1 MKNSNTLN
9 TRLLPLSILIS
20 SLVSGGAMAV
30 PTQSVSTGD
39 FERVAPVGSFMV
51 TSESEQTGATEQKA
65 GTDATEQE
73 SGNATAVTP
82 PTTTPSEQEI
92 TEPEQPGLLEKIT
105 KLLGLGE
112 ITEDQAKALTEN
124 VKANVKAKAEKVDA
138 QAAAKLAL
146 ESAQAEAQKAAE
158 DALYL
163 KTENVSYQAFAQ
175 TEEKIKKE
183 AAEAKTKQDEAK
195 NKAIVAVE
203 VSGQPLD
210 PKDSDVAA
218 KVIKAVA
225 TTTQAQKEKAVEL
238 DEKTT
243 KAAEA
248 LEAKDANT
256 KALKEIEGRL
266 TPVTEALT
274 KATDTDKVSLDEK
287 LTQAQEA
294 KTDKD
299 SKTNANGGYKELF
312 AANEKTKKNLAITEE
327 TANNDSDERDKL
339 NKAKE
344 NLALYNEAAQ
354 AELNTIAKAEEA
366 VKAID
371 AKIRELTKNQGLIKK
386 EQSTEEAK
394 TGDLDTALG
403 NADRAKDAAQD
414 AFNEAMEAAKL
425 AETAAKAI
433 EAAKITDK
441 AVEAATAAHQEAADK
456 AKQTQAAFEEAEKV
470 KTAADKVVEAKN
482 GLLTTAKDEL
492 EQLIADQN
500 SVQPTPDLPAIDV
513 TIEPTKT
520 QDVIEGTSAIATQV
534 AGGTQNVAK
543 GGKAIDSV
551 ITKDGIVNLAAGANA
566 KGTEVTKGT
575 LNNNGGVDTDTV
587 VGAEGKLVL
596 TGSETAIA
604 TSTGAKVAA
613 GGVVTA
619 GSHSVIEKMIS
630 SGDVAASG
638 NAIVRDTTIND
649 GKLSLAGT
657 ATANNTTFNGG
668 IFSVEGDTAATKTT
682 MTGGKF
688 AVTGNAK
695 IDDTVTG
702 NDGALFTE
710 TTLNDGQFSLNNGAI
725 AKNTE
730 VNGGQ
735 FNVNE
740 GATAE
745 GVTVKGGE
753 FNLRARAQAMKL
765 TIEHGE
771 AQIAGTLTD
780 VTLRGGNT
788 TLANTADVAGTIHS
802 ISGSALKVY
811 QGAHTAQ
818 ADLNLAGRVVLFAD
832 DVTPAA
838 ALPSRAVRA
847 ADNRLSA
854 PFTFRRVNMSGGTL
868 DLRKVKNTQLVMDS
882 LAGNG
887 TFELGSML
895 QQDASAPV
903 NVTGNADGDF
913 TLQIDG
919 SGIDPTN
926 LNVVSTGGGDARFTL
941 TDGPIGLG
949 NRVYNLV
956 KDASGK
962 ITLVANESTVTPGTA
977 SILAVA
983 NTTPVIFNA
992 ELSSVQQRLDKQSTE
1007 ANESGMWGTYLHNN
1021 FAVKGR
1027 AANFD
1032 QTLNG
1037 MTLGGDKATALADG
1051 ILSVGGFAS
1060 ASTSSIKTDYQ
1071 SKGNVDSHSFGAYT
1085 QYLANNGDYVNGV
1098 VKANKFNQAIHVT
1111 SADNSASGNTNFSG
1125 MGVAVK
1131 AGKHINHNH
1140 LYVSPYVA
1148 MSAFSS
1154 GKSAVK
1160 LSNGMA
1166 AQSSSTRSMI
1176 GTLGVNAGYRF
1187 VLKNGVEMKPYV
1199 SASVDHEFAANNKF
1213 RVNQEMFDNNL
1224 NGTRVNTGAGLNV
1237 NITPNLS
1244 VGSEVKLSSGKNIK
1258 TPVTVNLNVG
1268 YRF

>member
-1 MKNSNTLN
+1 MKSRSNLN

-20 SLVSGGAMAV
+20 SLIPGAVLAAPSV
-30 PTQSVSTGD
+30 AIPPPVQNLINQVQSYANAHVISPEQAETLIKRLTVTP
-39 FERVAPVGSFMV
+39 EKLKEEEARV
-51 TSESEQTGATEQKA
+51 K
-65 GTDATEQE
+65 QE
-73 SGNATAVTP
+73 LTAV
-82 PTTTPSEQEI
+82 
-92 TEPEQPGLLEKIT
+92 
-105 KLLGLGE
+105 
-112 ITEDQAKALTEN
+112 
-124 VKANVKAKAEKVDA
+124 
-138 QAAAKLAL
+138 
-146 ESAQAEAQKAAE
+146 
-158 DALYL
+158 
-163 KTENVSYQAFAQ
+163 
-175 TEEKIKKE
+175 
-183 AAEAKTKQDEAK
+183 
-195 NKAIVAVE
+195 
-203 VSGQPLD
+203 
-210 PKDSDVAA
+210 
-218 KVIKAVA
+218 
-225 TTTQAQKEKAVEL
+225 
-238 DEKTT
+238 
-243 KAAEA
+243 
-248 LEAKDANT
+248 
-256 KALKEIEGRL
+256 
-266 TPVTEALT
+266 
-274 KATDTDKVSLDEK
+274 
-287 LTQAQEA
+287 
-294 KTDKD
+294 
-299 SKTNANGGYKELF
+299 
-312 AANEKTKKNLAITEE
+312 EKTKKEAKTEAITTSIEKDQFNKALSNKQKAKLAAEATLADANNKQNEAIKAVNKNWSVLDENISKKLAAMVNGESKTQAILAEKIKLTE
-327 TANNDSDERDKL
+327 TADINQQEQVIKAQQLDADIQQIKSALADAESNGTTGTLVLRQKL
-339 NKAKE
+339 
-344 NLALYNEAAQ
+344 AQ
-354 AELNTIAKAEEA
+354 AEEKLEIAKNNPKSKLFDAKAAHDRTSKNLEGPEGLAKRAAIQNKKVYEQELKVLQDPIDAAEEQLNTAQENTFALMDKQSALAGQKINSIALTNSLQEVFKQAKNAQLQAEQA
-366 VKAID
+366 A
-371 AKIRELTKNQGLIKK
+371 Q
-386 EQSTEEAK
+386 Q
-394 TGDLDTALG
+394 
-403 NADRAKDAAQD
+403 AKDATTAQQ
-414 AFNEAMEAAKL
+414 AMAEAAAAEKLLQEVEQKL
-425 AETAAKAI
+425 AVIAAIAQEAEVKFTAAQLAKTDAELQLANKI
-433 EAAKITDK
+433 EQLTNISQNLAALNDALNNLDPKVNSQQTL
-441 AVEAATAAHQEAADK
+441 
-456 AKQTQAAFEEAEKV
+456 AKGEV
-470 KTAADKVVEAKN
+470 
-482 GLLTTAKDEL
+482 
-492 EQLIADQN
+492 QLIADGEL
-500 SVQPTPDLPAIDV
+500 VMA
-513 TIEPTKT
+513 TK
-520 QDVIEGTSAIATQV
+520 V
-534 AGGTQNVAK
+534 AGGEQNVTT
-543 GGKAIDSV
+543 GGVVLASV
-551 ITKDGIVNLAAGANA
+551 VTEDGVVNLSDNA
-566 KGTEVTKGT
+566 LAHDTQLINGT
-575 LNNNGGVDTDTV
+575 LNNTRAHDVNTQ
-587 VGAEGKLVL
+587 VGAQGKLL
-596 TGSETAIA
+596 INGTQEAAA
-604 TSTGAKVAA
+604 TSEGATVAV
-613 GGVVTA
+613 GGSVTA
-619 GSHSVIEKMIS
+619 GTNALVTKMVS
-630 SGDVAASG
+630 
-638 NAIVRDTTIND
+638 
-649 GKLSLAGT
+649 AG
-657 ATANNTTFNGG
+657 
-668 IFSVEGDTAATKTT
+668 
-682 MTGGKF
+682 
-688 AVTGNAK
+688 
-695 IDDTVTG
+695 TVTG
-702 NDGALFTE
+702 NDGALFTETTLNDGQFSLNNGAIAQNTKVNGGQFNVNEGATAKDTEVSAGAVTGNDSALFTE

-788 TLANTADVAGTIHS
+788 TLASTADVAGTIHS

-832 DVTPAA
+832 DVAPMA

-854 PFTFRRVNMSGGTL
+854 PFTFKRINMSGGTL
-868 DLRKVKNTQLVMDS
+868 DLRNVKNPQLRMDS

-887 TFELGSML
+887 TFKLGSML

-913 TLQIDG
+913 ILQIDG

-962 ITLVANESTVTPGTA
+962 VTLVANESTVTPGTA

-1007 ANESGMWGTYLHNN
+1007 ANKSGIWGTYLHNN

-1037 MTLGGDKATALADG
+1037 ITLGGDKATALADG
-1051 ILSVGGFAS
+1051 VLSVGGFAS

-1071 SKGNVDSHSFGAYT
+1071 SKGNVDSHSFGAYA
-1085 QYLANNGDYVNGV
+1085 QYLANNGYYVNGV
-1098 VKANKFNQAIHVT
+1098 VKANKFNQDIHVT

-1213 RVNQEMFDNNL
+1213 KVNQEMFDNNL

>member
-1 MKNSNTLN
+1 MKSRSNLN

-20 SLVSGGAMAV
+20 SLIPGAVLAAPSV
-30 PTQSVSTGD
+30 AIPPPVQDLINQVQSYANAHVIS
-39 FERVAPVGSFMV
+39 P
-51 TSESEQTGATEQKA
+51 EQAETLIKRLT
-65 GTDATEQE
+65 
-73 SGNATAVTP
+73 VTP
-82 PTTTPSEQEI
+82 EKLKEEEARVKQELAAVEKKQKEANTEIITTSI
-92 TEPEQPGLLEKIT
+92 EK
-105 KLLGLGE
+105 
-112 ITEDQAKALTEN
+112 DQFNKALNNTQ
-124 VKANVKAKAEKVDA
+124 K
-138 QAAAKLAL
+138 AKLAAETVFINANSKQNEAIKAVNKNWSL
-146 ESAQAEAQKAAE
+146 ADENISKKLSVIVNGESKTQAILAEKIKLTETADINQQEQVIKAQQLDADIQQIKSALADAESNGTTGTLVLRQKLAQAEEKLEIAKNDPKSKLFDAKAAHNRTSKNLE
-158 DALYL
+158 GPEGLAKRAAIQNKKVYEQELKVFQDPIDAAEEQLNTAQENTFAL
-163 KTENVSYQAFAQ
+163 MDKQSALAGQKISSTALTNSLQEVFKQAKNAQLQAEQAVKTAKDATLAQQAMAEAAAAEKSLQEVEQKLAVIAVIAQ
-175 TEEKIKKE
+175 E
-183 AAEAKTKQDEAK
+183 AEAKLTAAQRAK
-195 NKAIVAVE
+195 ADAELQLADKMEQLANINLDLTALNN
-203 VSGQPLD
+203 LD
-210 PKDSDVAA
+210 PKVISQQTLAKGEAQPVADGELA
-218 KVIKAVA
+218 MA
-225 TTTQAQKEKAVEL
+225 TK
-238 DEKTT
+238 
-243 KAAEA
+243 
-248 LEAKDANT
+248 
-256 KALKEIEGRL
+256 
-266 TPVTEALT
+266 
-274 KATDTDKVSLDEK
+274 
-287 LTQAQEA
+287 
-294 KTDKD
+294 
-299 SKTNANGGYKELF
+299 
-312 AANEKTKKNLAITEE
+312 
-327 TANNDSDERDKL
+327 
-339 NKAKE
+339 
-344 NLALYNEAAQ
+344 
-354 AELNTIAKAEEA
+354 
-366 VKAID
+366 
-371 AKIRELTKNQGLIKK
+371 
-386 EQSTEEAK
+386 
-394 TGDLDTALG
+394 
-403 NADRAKDAAQD
+403 
-414 AFNEAMEAAKL
+414 
-425 AETAAKAI
+425 
-433 EAAKITDK
+433 
-441 AVEAATAAHQEAADK
+441 
-456 AKQTQAAFEEAEKV
+456 
-470 KTAADKVVEAKN
+470 
-482 GLLTTAKDEL
+482 
-492 EQLIADQN
+492 
-500 SVQPTPDLPAIDV
+500 
-513 TIEPTKT
+513 
-520 QDVIEGTSAIATQV
+520 V
-534 AGGTQNVAK
+534 AGGEQNITT
-543 GGKAIDSV
+543 GGVVLASV
-551 ITKDGIVNLAAGANA
+551 VTEDGVVNLSDSALAHDSELIN
-566 KGTEVTKGT
+566 GT
-575 LNNNGGVDTDTV
+575 LNNTRAHDVNTQ
-587 VGAEGKLVL
+587 VGAQGKLL
-596 TGSETAIA
+596 INGTQEAAA
-604 TSTGAKVAA
+604 TSEGATVAA
-613 GGVVTA
+613 GGSVTA
-619 GSHSVIEKMIS
+619 GTNTLVTKMVS
-630 SGDVAASG
+630 
-638 NAIVRDTTIND
+638 
-649 GKLSLAGT
+649 AG
-657 ATANNTTFNGG
+657 A
-668 IFSVEGDTAATKTT
+668 
-682 MTGGKF
+682 
-688 AVTGNAK
+688 
-695 IDDTVTG
+695 VTG

-725 AKNTE
+725 AKNTK

-788 TLANTADVAGTIHS
+788 TLASTADVAGTIHS

-811 QGAHTAQ
+811 QSAHTAQ

-832 DVTPAA
+832 DVAPMA

-868 DLRKVKNTQLVMDS
+868 DLRNVKNAQLVMDS

-887 TFELGSML
+887 TFKLGSML

-913 TLQIDG
+913 ILQIDG

-1007 ANESGMWGTYLHNN
+1007 ANESGIWGTYLHNN

-1037 MTLGGDKATALADG
+1037 ITLGGDKATALADG
-1051 ILSVGGFAS
+1051 VLSVGGFAS

-1071 SKGNVDSHSFGAYT
+1071 SKGNVDSHSFGAYA
-1085 QYLANNGDYVNGV
+1085 QYLANNGGYVNGV
-1098 VKANKFNQAIHVT
+1098 VKANKFNQDIHVT

-1160 LSNGMA
+1160 LSNGMV

>member
-1 MKNSNTLN
+1 MKSRSNLN

-20 SLVSGGAMAV
+20 SLIPGAVLAAPSV
-30 PTQSVSTGD
+30 AIPPPVQDLINQVQSYANAHVIS
-39 FERVAPVGSFMV
+39 P
-51 TSESEQTGATEQKA
+51 EQAETLIKRLT
-65 GTDATEQE
+65 
-73 SGNATAVTP
+73 VTP
-82 PTTTPSEQEI
+82 EKLKEEEARVKQELAAVEKKQKEANTEIITTSI
-92 TEPEQPGLLEKIT
+92 EK
-105 KLLGLGE
+105 
-112 ITEDQAKALTEN
+112 DQFNKALNNTQ
-124 VKANVKAKAEKVDA
+124 K
-138 QAAAKLAL
+138 AKLAAETVFINANSKQNEAIKAVNKNWSL
-146 ESAQAEAQKAAE
+146 ADENISKKLSVIVNGESKTQAILAEKIKLTETADINQQEQVIKAQQLDADIQQIKSALADAESNGTTGTLVLRQKLAQAEEKLEIAKNDPKSKLFDAKAAHNRTSKNLE
-158 DALYL
+158 GPEGLAKRAAIQNKKVYEQELKVFQDPIDAAEEQLNTAQENTFAL
-163 KTENVSYQAFAQ
+163 MDKQSALAGQKISSTALTNSLQEVFKQAKNAQLQAEQAVKTAKDATLAQQAMAEAAAAEKSLQEVEQKLAVIAVIAQ
-175 TEEKIKKE
+175 E
-183 AAEAKTKQDEAK
+183 AEAKLTAAQRAK
-195 NKAIVAVE
+195 ADAELQLADKMEQLANINLDLTALNN
-203 VSGQPLD
+203 LD
-210 PKDSDVAA
+210 PKVISQQTLAKGEAQPVADGELA
-218 KVIKAVA
+218 MA
-225 TTTQAQKEKAVEL
+225 TK
-238 DEKTT
+238 
-243 KAAEA
+243 
-248 LEAKDANT
+248 
-256 KALKEIEGRL
+256 
-266 TPVTEALT
+266 
-274 KATDTDKVSLDEK
+274 
-287 LTQAQEA
+287 
-294 KTDKD
+294 
-299 SKTNANGGYKELF
+299 
-312 AANEKTKKNLAITEE
+312 
-327 TANNDSDERDKL
+327 
-339 NKAKE
+339 
-344 NLALYNEAAQ
+344 
-354 AELNTIAKAEEA
+354 
-366 VKAID
+366 
-371 AKIRELTKNQGLIKK
+371 
-386 EQSTEEAK
+386 
-394 TGDLDTALG
+394 
-403 NADRAKDAAQD
+403 
-414 AFNEAMEAAKL
+414 
-425 AETAAKAI
+425 
-433 EAAKITDK
+433 
-441 AVEAATAAHQEAADK
+441 
-456 AKQTQAAFEEAEKV
+456 
-470 KTAADKVVEAKN
+470 
-482 GLLTTAKDEL
+482 
-492 EQLIADQN
+492 
-500 SVQPTPDLPAIDV
+500 
-513 TIEPTKT
+513 
-520 QDVIEGTSAIATQV
+520 V
-534 AGGTQNVAK
+534 AGGEQNITT
-543 GGKAIDSV
+543 GGVVLASV
-551 ITKDGIVNLAAGANA
+551 VTEDGVVNLSDSALAHDSELIN
-566 KGTEVTKGT
+566 GT
-575 LNNNGGVDTDTV
+575 LNNTRAHDVNTQ
-587 VGAEGKLVL
+587 VGAQGKLL
-596 TGSETAIA
+596 INGTQEAAA
-604 TSTGAKVAA
+604 TSEGATVAA
-613 GGVVTA
+613 GGSVTA
-619 GSHSVIEKMIS
+619 GTNTLVTKMVS
-630 SGDVAASG
+630 
-638 NAIVRDTTIND
+638 
-649 GKLSLAGT
+649 AG
-657 ATANNTTFNGG
+657 A
-668 IFSVEGDTAATKTT
+668 
-682 MTGGKF
+682 
-688 AVTGNAK
+688 
-695 IDDTVTG
+695 VTG

-788 TLANTADVAGTIHS
+788 TLASTADVAGTIHS

-811 QGAHTAQ
+811 QSAHTAQ

-832 DVTPAA
+832 DVAPMA

-868 DLRKVKNTQLVMDS
+868 DLRNVKNAQLVMDS

-887 TFELGSML
+887 TFKLGSML

-913 TLQIDG
+913 ILQIDG

-1007 ANESGMWGTYLHNN
+1007 ANESGIWGTYLHNN

-1037 MTLGGDKATALADG
+1037 ITLGGDKATALADG
-1051 ILSVGGFAS
+1051 VLSVGGFAS

-1071 SKGNVDSHSFGAYT
+1071 SKGNVDSHSFGAYA
-1085 QYLANNGDYVNGV
+1085 QYLANNGGYVNGV
-1098 VKANKFNQAIHVT
+1098 VKANKFNQDIHVT

-1160 LSNGMA
+1160 LSNGMV

>member
-1 MKNSNTLN
+1 MKSRHHLN

-20 SLVSGGAMAV
+20 ALIPAAV
-30 PTQSVSTGD
+30 LAAPSVAIPPPVQDLINQVQSYANAHVISPEQAETLIKRLTVTP
-39 FERVAPVGSFMV
+39 EKLKEEEARVKQELAAVEKKQKEANTEIIT
-51 TSESEQTGATEQKA
+51 TSIEKDQFNKALNNKQKA
-65 GTDATEQE
+65 
-73 SGNATAVTP
+73 
-82 PTTTPSEQEI
+82 
-92 TEPEQPGLLEKIT
+92 
-105 KLLGLGE
+105 KL
-112 ITEDQAKALTEN
+112 
-124 VKANVKAKAEKVDA
+124 V
-138 QAAAKLAL
+138 
-146 ESAQAEAQKAAE
+146 AEAVLINTNNRQ
-158 DALYL
+158 
-163 KTENVSYQAFAQ
+163 N
-175 TEEKIKKE
+175 E
-183 AAEAKTKQDEAK
+183 A
-195 NKAIVAVE
+195 
-203 VSGQPLD
+203 
-210 PKDSDVAA
+210 
-218 KVIKAVA
+218 IKAVNENWSLSTDNLSSKLITMVNRESEIQTALDERTKRLETANAQQQEQEKKLQQLGDDIQEKQSKIADA
-225 TTTQAQKEKAVEL
+225 TTNKTSGTIALQNKLSQAQK
-238 DEKTT
+238 
-243 KAAEA
+243 
-248 LEAKDANT
+248 
-256 KALKEIEGRL
+256 
-266 TPVTEALT
+266 
-274 KATDTDKVSLDEK
+274 K
-287 LTQAQEA
+287 LT
-294 KTDKD
+294 TDQ
-299 SKTNANGGYKELF
+299 
-312 AANEKTKKNLAITEE
+312 KNPK
-327 TANNDSDERDKL
+327 S
-339 NKAKE
+339 
-344 NLALYNEAAQ
+344 AL
-354 AELNTIAKAEEA
+354 
-366 VKAID
+366 
-371 AKIRELTKNQGLIKK
+371 
-386 EQSTEEAK
+386 
-394 TGDLDTALG
+394 
-403 NADRAKDAAQD
+403 
-414 AFNEAMEAAKL
+414 KL
-425 AETAAKAI
+425 AETEHNKTQKDLNSPIKKTQSQAIQNENTYKAALKALQDPI
-433 EAAKITDK
+433 DEAEKQL
-441 AVEAATAAHQEAADK
+441 TAAHKRIDTLGNEQADLYEQQSASYALIDNLKNEVKQAKKAQQQAEKAVKIIQNAKLAQQAMAETTAAEKLLQEVEQKITTIAVIAQEAEAKLTAAQRAKADAELQLADK
-456 AKQTQAAFEEAEKV
+456 M
-470 KTAADKVVEAKN
+470 
-482 GLLTTAKDEL
+482 
-492 EQLIADQN
+492 EQLANINLDLTALNNLDPKVISQQTLAKGEAQPVADGE
-500 SVQPTPDLPAIDV
+500 LAMAI
-513 TIEPTKT
+513 K
-520 QDVIEGTSAIATQV
+520 V
-534 AGGTQNVAK
+534 AGGEQNVTT
-543 GGKAIDSV
+543 GGVVLASV
-551 ITKDGIVNLAAGANA
+551 VTEDGVVNLSDNA
-566 KGTEVTKGT
+566 LAHDSQLINGT
-575 LNNNGGVDTDTV
+575 LNNTRAHDVNTQ
-587 VGAEGKLVL
+587 VGAQGKLL
-596 TGSETAIA
+596 INGTQEAAA
-604 TSTGAKVAA
+604 TSEGATVAA
-613 GGVVTA
+613 GGSVTA
-619 GSHSVIEKMIS
+619 GTNALVTKMVS
-630 SGDVAASG
+630 
-638 NAIVRDTTIND
+638 
-649 GKLSLAGT
+649 AG
-657 ATANNTTFNGG
+657 
-668 IFSVEGDTAATKTT
+668 
-682 MTGGKF
+682 
-688 AVTGNAK
+688 
-695 IDDTVTG
+695 TVTG
-702 NDGALFTE
+702 NDGALFTETTLNDGQFSLNNGAIAKNTKVNGGQFNVNEGATAKDTEVSAGAVTGNDSALFTE

-788 TLANTADVAGTIHS
+788 TLASTADVAGTIHS

-832 DVTPAA
+832 DVAPMA

-854 PFTFRRVNMSGGTL
+854 PFTFKRINMSGGTL
-868 DLRKVKNTQLVMDS
+868 DLRNVKNPQLRMDS

-887 TFELGSML
+887 TFKLGSML

-913 TLQIDG
+913 ILQIDG

-962 ITLVANESTVTPGTA
+962 VTLVANESTVTPGTA

-1007 ANESGMWGTYLHNN
+1007 ANKSGIWGTYLHNN

-1037 MTLGGDKATALADG
+1037 ITLGGDKATALADG
-1051 ILSVGGFAS
+1051 VLSVGGFAS

-1071 SKGNVDSHSFGAYT
+1071 SKGNVDSHSFGAYA
-1085 QYLANNGDYVNGV
+1085 QYLANNGGYVNGV
-1098 VKANKFNQAIHVT
+1098 VKANKFNQDIHVT

-1160 LSNGMA
+1160 LSNGMV

>member
-1 MKNSNTLN
+1 MKSRSNLN

-20 SLVSGGAMAV
+20 ALIPAAV
-30 PTQSVSTGD
+30 LAAPSVAIPPPVQDLINQVQSYANAHVIS
-39 FERVAPVGSFMV
+39 P
-51 TSESEQTGATEQKA
+51 EQAETLIKRLT
-65 GTDATEQE
+65 
-73 SGNATAVTP
+73 VTP
-82 PTTTPSEQEI
+82 EKLKEEEARVKQELAAVEKKQKEANTEIITTSI
-92 TEPEQPGLLEKIT
+92 EK
-105 KLLGLGE
+105 
-112 ITEDQAKALTEN
+112 DQFNKALN
-124 VKANVKAKAEKVDA
+124 NKQK
-138 QAAAKLAL
+138 AKLAAETVL
-146 ESAQAEAQKAAE
+146 INANSKQNEAIKAVNKNWSLADENISTKLSVIVNGESKTQAILA
-158 DALYL
+158 
-163 KTENVSYQAFAQ
+163 
-175 TEEKIKKE
+175 EKIKLTE
-183 AAEAKTKQDEAK
+183 TANINQQEQ
-195 NKAIVAVE
+195 
-203 VSGQPLD
+203 
-210 PKDSDVAA
+210 
-218 KVIKAVA
+218 VIKAQQLD
-225 TTTQAQKEKAVEL
+225 TEIQKNQSEL
-238 DEKTT
+238 DDAINNKTT
-243 KAAEA
+243 GTIV
-248 LEAKDANT
+248 LQ
-256 KALKEIEGRL
+256 
-266 TPVTEALT
+266 
-274 KATDTDKVSLDEK
+274 EK
-287 LTQAQEA
+287 LTQAETKLETA
-294 KTDKD
+294 KNNPK
-299 SKTNANGGYKELF
+299 SKLF
-312 AANEKTKKNLAITEE
+312 DAKAAHDRTSKNLEGPEGLAKRAAIQ
-327 TANNDSDERDKL
+327 
-339 NKAKE
+339 NKKVYEQELKVLQDPIDVAQKQFT
-344 NLALYNEAAQ
+344 AAQ
-354 AELNTIAKAEEA
+354 DNTFALMDEQIALAKQ
-366 VKAID
+366 KID
-371 AKIRELTKNQGLIKK
+371 
-386 EQSTEEAK
+386 S
-394 TGDLDTALG
+394 TALTNSLQEVFKQAK
-403 NADRAKDAAQD
+403 NAQLQAEQAAQQAKDATTAQQ
-414 AFNEAMEAAKL
+414 AMAEAAAAEKSLQEVEQKL
-425 AETAAKAI
+425 AVIAAIAQEAEVKFTAAQLAKADA
-433 EAAKITDK
+433 EL
-441 AVEAATAAHQEAADK
+441 QLADK
-456 AKQTQAAFEEAEKV
+456 M
-470 KTAADKVVEAKN
+470 
-482 GLLTTAKDEL
+482 
-492 EQLIADQN
+492 EQLTNISQNLAALNDALNDLDPKVNSQQTLAKGEAQPVADGE
-500 SVQPTPDLPAIDV
+500 LAMA
-513 TIEPTKT
+513 TK
-520 QDVIEGTSAIATQV
+520 V
-534 AGGTQNVAK
+534 AGGEQNVTT
-543 GGKAIDSV
+543 GGAVLASV
-551 ITKDGIVNLAAGANA
+551 VTEDGVVNLSDNA
-566 KGTEVTKGT
+566 FAHDTQLINGT
-575 LNNNGGVDTDTV
+575 LNNTRAHDVNTQ
-587 VGAEGKLVL
+587 VGAQGKLL
-596 TGSETAIA
+596 INGTQEAAA
-604 TSTGAKVAA
+604 TSEGATVAA
-613 GGVVTA
+613 GGSVTA
-619 GSHSVIEKMIS
+619 GT
-630 SGDVAASG
+630 
-638 NAIVRDTTIND
+638 NALVT
-649 GKLSLAGT
+649 KVSAG
-657 ATANNTTFNGG
+657 
-668 IFSVEGDTAATKTT
+668 
-682 MTGGKF
+682 
-688 AVTGNAK
+688 
-695 IDDTVTG
+695 TVTG

-725 AKNTE
+725 AKNTK

-788 TLANTADVAGTIHS
+788 TLASSADVAGTIHS

-832 DVTPAA
+832 DVAPMA

-868 DLRKVKNTQLVMDS
+868 DLRNVKDAQLVMDS

-887 TFELGSML
+887 TFKLGSML
-895 QQDASAPV
+895 QQDASALV

-962 ITLVANESTVTPGTA
+962 VTLVANESTVTPGTA

-1007 ANESGMWGTYLHNN
+1007 ANESGIWGTYLHNN

-1037 MTLGGDKATALADG
+1037 ITLGGDKATALADG
-1051 ILSVGGFAS
+1051 VLSVGGFAS

-1071 SKGNVDSHSFGAYT
+1071 SKGNVDSHSFGAYA
-1085 QYLANNGDYVNGV
+1085 QYLANNGYYVNGV
-1098 VKANKFNQAIHVT
+1098 VKANKFNQDIHVT

>member
-1 MKNSNTLN
+1 MKSRHHLN

-20 SLVSGGAMAV
+20 ALIPAAV
-30 PTQSVSTGD
+30 LAAPSVAIPPPVQDLINQVQSYANAHVISPEQAETLIKRLTVTP
-39 FERVAPVGSFMV
+39 EKLKEEEARVKQELAAVEKKQKEANTEIIT
-51 TSESEQTGATEQKA
+51 TSIEKDQFNKALNNKQKA
-65 GTDATEQE
+65 
-73 SGNATAVTP
+73 
-82 PTTTPSEQEI
+82 
-92 TEPEQPGLLEKIT
+92 
-105 KLLGLGE
+105 KL
-112 ITEDQAKALTEN
+112 
-124 VKANVKAKAEKVDA
+124 V
-138 QAAAKLAL
+138 
-146 ESAQAEAQKAAE
+146 AEAVLINTNNRQ
-158 DALYL
+158 
-163 KTENVSYQAFAQ
+163 N
-175 TEEKIKKE
+175 E
-183 AAEAKTKQDEAK
+183 A
-195 NKAIVAVE
+195 
-203 VSGQPLD
+203 
-210 PKDSDVAA
+210 
-218 KVIKAVA
+218 IKAVNENWSLSTDNLSTKLITMVNRESEIQTALDERTKRLETANAQQQEQEKKLQQLGDDIQEKQSKIADA
-225 TTTQAQKEKAVEL
+225 TTNKTSGTIALQNKLSQAQK
-238 DEKTT
+238 
-243 KAAEA
+243 
-248 LEAKDANT
+248 
-256 KALKEIEGRL
+256 
-266 TPVTEALT
+266 
-274 KATDTDKVSLDEK
+274 K
-287 LTQAQEA
+287 LT
-294 KTDKD
+294 TDQ
-299 SKTNANGGYKELF
+299 
-312 AANEKTKKNLAITEE
+312 KNPK
-327 TANNDSDERDKL
+327 S
-339 NKAKE
+339 
-344 NLALYNEAAQ
+344 AL
-354 AELNTIAKAEEA
+354 
-366 VKAID
+366 
-371 AKIRELTKNQGLIKK
+371 
-386 EQSTEEAK
+386 
-394 TGDLDTALG
+394 
-403 NADRAKDAAQD
+403 
-414 AFNEAMEAAKL
+414 KL
-425 AETAAKAI
+425 AETEHNKTQKDLNSPIKKTQSQAIQNENTYKAALKALQDPI
-433 EAAKITDK
+433 DEAEKQL
-441 AVEAATAAHQEAADK
+441 TAAHKRIDTLGNEQADLYEQQSASYALIDNLKNEVKQAKKAQQQAEKAVKIIQNAKLAQQAMAETTAAEKLLQEVEQKITTIAVIAQEAEAKLTAAQRAKADAELQLADK
-456 AKQTQAAFEEAEKV
+456 M
-470 KTAADKVVEAKN
+470 
-482 GLLTTAKDEL
+482 
-492 EQLIADQN
+492 EQLANINLDLTALNNLDPKVISQQTLAKGEAQPVADGE
-500 SVQPTPDLPAIDV
+500 LAMAI
-513 TIEPTKT
+513 K
-520 QDVIEGTSAIATQV
+520 V
-534 AGGTQNVAK
+534 AGGEQNVTT
-543 GGKAIDSV
+543 GGVVLASV
-551 ITKDGIVNLAAGANA
+551 VTEDGVVNLSDNA
-566 KGTEVTKGT
+566 LAHDSQLINGT
-575 LNNNGGVDTDTV
+575 LNNTRAHDVNTQ
-587 VGAEGKLVL
+587 VGAQGKLL
-596 TGSETAIA
+596 INGTQEAAA
-604 TSTGAKVAA
+604 TSEGATVAA
-613 GGVVTA
+613 GGSVTA
-619 GSHSVIEKMIS
+619 GTNALVTKMVS
-630 SGDVAASG
+630 
-638 NAIVRDTTIND
+638 
-649 GKLSLAGT
+649 AG
-657 ATANNTTFNGG
+657 
-668 IFSVEGDTAATKTT
+668 
-682 MTGGKF
+682 
-688 AVTGNAK
+688 
-695 IDDTVTG
+695 TVTG
-702 NDGALFTE
+702 NDGALFTETTLNDGQFSLNNGAIAKNTKVNGGQFNVNEGATAKDTEVSAGAVTGNDSALFTE

-788 TLANTADVAGTIHS
+788 TLASTADVAGTIHS

-832 DVTPAA
+832 DVAPMA

-854 PFTFRRVNMSGGTL
+854 PFTFKRINMSGGTL
-868 DLRKVKNTQLVMDS
+868 DLRNVKNPQLRMDS

-887 TFELGSML
+887 TFKLGSML

-913 TLQIDG
+913 ILQIDG

-962 ITLVANESTVTPGTA
+962 VTLVANESTVTPGTA

-1007 ANESGMWGTYLHNN
+1007 ANKSGIWGTYLHNN

-1037 MTLGGDKATALADG
+1037 ITLGGDKATALADG
-1051 ILSVGGFAS
+1051 VLSVGGFAS

-1071 SKGNVDSHSFGAYT
+1071 SKGNVDSHSFGAYA
-1085 QYLANNGDYVNGV
+1085 QYLANNGGYVNGV
-1098 VKANKFNQAIHVT
+1098 VKANKFNQDIHVT

-1160 LSNGMA
+1160 LSNGMV

>member
-1 MKNSNTLN
+1 MKSRHHLN

-20 SLVSGGAMAV
+20 ALIPAAV
-30 PTQSVSTGD
+30 LAAPSVAIPPPVQDLINQVQSYANAHVISPEQAETLIKRLTVTP
-39 FERVAPVGSFMV
+39 EKLKEEEARVKQELAAVEKKQKEANTEIIT
-51 TSESEQTGATEQKA
+51 TSIEKDQFNKALNNKQKA
-65 GTDATEQE
+65 
-73 SGNATAVTP
+73 
-82 PTTTPSEQEI
+82 
-92 TEPEQPGLLEKIT
+92 
-105 KLLGLGE
+105 KL
-112 ITEDQAKALTEN
+112 
-124 VKANVKAKAEKVDA
+124 V
-138 QAAAKLAL
+138 
-146 ESAQAEAQKAAE
+146 AEAVLINTNNRQ
-158 DALYL
+158 
-163 KTENVSYQAFAQ
+163 N
-175 TEEKIKKE
+175 E
-183 AAEAKTKQDEAK
+183 A
-195 NKAIVAVE
+195 
-203 VSGQPLD
+203 
-210 PKDSDVAA
+210 
-218 KVIKAVA
+218 IKAVNENWSLSTDNLSTKLITMVNRESEIQTALDERTKRLETANAQQQEQEKKLQQLGDDIQEKQSKIADA
-225 TTTQAQKEKAVEL
+225 TTNKTSGTIALQNKLSQAQK
-238 DEKTT
+238 
-243 KAAEA
+243 
-248 LEAKDANT
+248 
-256 KALKEIEGRL
+256 
-266 TPVTEALT
+266 
-274 KATDTDKVSLDEK
+274 K
-287 LTQAQEA
+287 LT
-294 KTDKD
+294 TDQ
-299 SKTNANGGYKELF
+299 
-312 AANEKTKKNLAITEE
+312 KNPK
-327 TANNDSDERDKL
+327 S
-339 NKAKE
+339 
-344 NLALYNEAAQ
+344 AL
-354 AELNTIAKAEEA
+354 
-366 VKAID
+366 
-371 AKIRELTKNQGLIKK
+371 
-386 EQSTEEAK
+386 
-394 TGDLDTALG
+394 
-403 NADRAKDAAQD
+403 
-414 AFNEAMEAAKL
+414 KL
-425 AETAAKAI
+425 AETEHNKTQKDLNSPIKKTQSQAIQNENTYKAALKALQDPI
-433 EAAKITDK
+433 DEAEKQL
-441 AVEAATAAHQEAADK
+441 TAAHKRIDTLGNEQADLYEQQSASYALIDNLKNEVKQAKKAQQQAEKAVKIIQNAKLAQQAMAETTAAEKLLQEVEQKITTIAVIAQEAEAKLTAAQRAKADAELQLADK
-456 AKQTQAAFEEAEKV
+456 M
-470 KTAADKVVEAKN
+470 
-482 GLLTTAKDEL
+482 
-492 EQLIADQN
+492 EQLANINLDLTALNNLDPKVISQQTLAKGEAQPVADGE
-500 SVQPTPDLPAIDV
+500 LAMAI
-513 TIEPTKT
+513 K
-520 QDVIEGTSAIATQV
+520 V
-534 AGGTQNVAK
+534 AGGEQNVTT
-543 GGKAIDSV
+543 GGVVLASV
-551 ITKDGIVNLAAGANA
+551 VTEDGVVNLSDNA
-566 KGTEVTKGT
+566 LAHDSQLINGT
-575 LNNNGGVDTDTV
+575 LNNTRAHDVNTQ
-587 VGAEGKLVL
+587 VGAQGKLL
-596 TGSETAIA
+596 INGTQEAAA
-604 TSTGAKVAA
+604 TSEGATVAA
-613 GGVVTA
+613 GGSVTA
-619 GSHSVIEKMIS
+619 GTNALVTKMVS
-630 SGDVAASG
+630 
-638 NAIVRDTTIND
+638 
-649 GKLSLAGT
+649 AG
-657 ATANNTTFNGG
+657 A
-668 IFSVEGDTAATKTT
+668 
-682 MTGGKF
+682 
-688 AVTGNAK
+688 
-695 IDDTVTG
+695 VTG

-725 AKNTE
+725 AKNTK

-740 GATAE
+740 GAIAE

-788 TLANTADVAGTIHS
+788 TLASTADVAGTIHS

-832 DVTPAA
+832 DVAPMA

-868 DLRKVKNTQLVMDS
+868 DLRNVKNAQLVMDS

-887 TFELGSML
+887 TFKLGSML
-895 QQDASAPV
+895 QQDTSAPV

-926 LNVVSTGGGDARFTL
+926 LNVISTGGGDARFTL

-962 ITLVANESTVTPGTA
+962 VTLVANESTVTPGTA

-1007 ANESGMWGTYLHNN
+1007 ANESGIWGTYLHNN

-1037 MTLGGDKATALADG
+1037 ITLGGDKATALTDG
-1051 ILSVGGFAS
+1051 VLSVGGVAS

-1071 SKGNVDSHSFGAYT
+1071 SKGNVDSHSFGAYA
-1085 QYLANNGDYVNGV
+1085 QYLANNGGYVNGV
-1098 VKANKFNQAIHVT
+1098 VKANKFNQDIHVT

-1160 LSNGMA
+1160 LSNGMV

>member
-1 MKNSNTLN
+1 MKSRHHLN

-20 SLVSGGAMAV
+20 ALIPAAV
-30 PTQSVSTGD
+30 LAAPSVAIPPPVQDLINQVQSYANAHVIS
-39 FERVAPVGSFMV
+39 P
-51 TSESEQTGATEQKA
+51 EQAETLIKRLT
-65 GTDATEQE
+65 
-73 SGNATAVTP
+73 VTP
-82 PTTTPSEQEI
+82 EKLKEEEARVKQELAAVEKKQKEANTEIITTSI
-92 TEPEQPGLLEKIT
+92 EK
-105 KLLGLGE
+105 
-112 ITEDQAKALTEN
+112 DQFNKALN
-124 VKANVKAKAEKVDA
+124 NKQK
-138 QAAAKLAL
+138 AKLAAETVFINANSKQNEAIKAVNKNWSL
-146 ESAQAEAQKAAE
+146 ADENISTKLSVIVNGESKTQAILA
-158 DALYL
+158 
-163 KTENVSYQAFAQ
+163 
-175 TEEKIKKE
+175 EKIKLTE
-183 AAEAKTKQDEAK
+183 TANINQQEQ
-195 NKAIVAVE
+195 
-203 VSGQPLD
+203 
-210 PKDSDVAA
+210 
-218 KVIKAVA
+218 VIKAQQLD
-225 TTTQAQKEKAVEL
+225 TEIQKNQSEL
-238 DEKTT
+238 DDAINNKTT
-243 KAAEA
+243 GTIV
-248 LEAKDANT
+248 LQ
-256 KALKEIEGRL
+256 
-266 TPVTEALT
+266 
-274 KATDTDKVSLDEK
+274 EK
-287 LTQAQEA
+287 LTQAETKLETAKNNPKSKLSLAEA
-294 KTDKD
+294 KHNRTSKNLKNPKKQAKSEALRNQKD
-299 SKTNANGGYKELF
+299 YERELK
-312 AANEKTKKNLAITEE
+312 NLQTPITTTTEELKVSQEKVEVLTQEKALISTKKIASDAIT
-327 TANNDSDERDKL
+327 D
-339 NKAKE
+339 
-344 NLALYNEAAQ
+344 NLQGEVNRAQQAQLQ
-354 AELNTIAKAEEA
+354 AEQ
-366 VKAID
+366 D
-371 AKIRELTKNQGLIKK
+371 AQ
-386 EQSTEEAK
+386 Q
-394 TGDLDTALG
+394 
-403 NADRAKDAAQD
+403 AKDATLAQQ
-414 AFNEAMEAAKL
+414 AMAKATSAEKLLQEVEQKLAAIAVIAQEAEAKL
-425 AETAAKAI
+425 TAAQRAKADA
-433 EAAKITDK
+433 EL
-441 AVEAATAAHQEAADK
+441 QLADK
-456 AKQTQAAFEEAEKV
+456 M
-470 KTAADKVVEAKN
+470 
-482 GLLTTAKDEL
+482 
-492 EQLIADQN
+492 EQLANINLDLTALNNLDPKVISQQTLAKGEAQPVADGELA
-500 SVQPTPDLPAIDV
+500 VA
-513 TIEPTKT
+513 TK
-520 QDVIEGTSAIATQV
+520 V
-534 AGGTQNVAK
+534 AGGEQNITT
-543 GGKAIDSV
+543 GGVVLASV
-551 ITKDGIVNLAAGANA
+551 VTEDGVVNLSDSALAHDSQLIN
-566 KGTEVTKGT
+566 GT
-575 LNNNGGVDTDTV
+575 LNNTRAHDVNTQVS
-587 VGAEGKLVL
+587 AQGKLL
-596 TGSETAIA
+596 INGTQEAAA
-604 TSTGAKVAA
+604 TSEGATVAA
-613 GGVVTA
+613 GGSVTA
-619 GSHSVIEKMIS
+619 GTNALVTKMVS
-630 SGDVAASG
+630 
-638 NAIVRDTTIND
+638 
-649 GKLSLAGT
+649 AG
-657 ATANNTTFNGG
+657 
-668 IFSVEGDTAATKTT
+668 
-682 MTGGKF
+682 
-688 AVTGNAK
+688 
-695 IDDTVTG
+695 TVTG

-725 AKNTE
+725 AKNTK

-765 TIEHGE
+765 TIEFGE

-788 TLANTADVAGTIHS
+788 TLASTADVAGTIHS

-832 DVTPAA
+832 DVAPMA

-854 PFTFRRVNMSGGTL
+854 PFTFKRINMSGGTL
-868 DLRKVKNTQLVMDS
+868 DLRNVKNAQLVMDS

-887 TFELGSML
+887 TFKLGSML
-895 QQDASAPV
+895 QQDASAPL

-913 TLQIDG
+913 ILQIDG

-1007 ANESGMWGTYLHNN
+1007 ANESGIWGTYLHNN

-1037 MTLGGDKATALADG
+1037 ITLGGDKATALADG
-1051 ILSVGGFAS
+1051 VLSVGGFAS

-1071 SKGNVDSHSFGAYT
+1071 SKGNVDSHSFGAYA
-1085 QYLANNGDYVNGV
+1085 QYLANNGYYVNGV
-1098 VKANKFNQAIHVT
+1098 VKANKFNQDIHVT

-1154 GKSAVK
+1154 GKSVVK

-1244 VGSEVKLSSGKNIK
+1244 VGSEVKVSSGKNIK

>member
-1 MKNSNTLN
+1 MKSRHHLN

-20 SLVSGGAMAV
+20 ALIPAAV
-30 PTQSVSTGD
+30 LAAPSVAIPPPVQDLINQVQSYANAHVISPEQAETLIKRLTVTP
-39 FERVAPVGSFMV
+39 EKLKEEEARVKQELAAVEKKQKEANTEIIT
-51 TSESEQTGATEQKA
+51 TSIEKDQFNKALNNKQKA
-65 GTDATEQE
+65 
-73 SGNATAVTP
+73 
-82 PTTTPSEQEI
+82 
-92 TEPEQPGLLEKIT
+92 
-105 KLLGLGE
+105 KL
-112 ITEDQAKALTEN
+112 
-124 VKANVKAKAEKVDA
+124 V
-138 QAAAKLAL
+138 
-146 ESAQAEAQKAAE
+146 AEAVLINTNNRQ
-158 DALYL
+158 
-163 KTENVSYQAFAQ
+163 N
-175 TEEKIKKE
+175 E
-183 AAEAKTKQDEAK
+183 A
-195 NKAIVAVE
+195 
-203 VSGQPLD
+203 
-210 PKDSDVAA
+210 
-218 KVIKAVA
+218 IKAVNENWSLSTDNLSTKLITMVNRESEIQTALDERTKRLETANAQQQEQEKKLQQLGDDIQEKQSKIADA
-225 TTTQAQKEKAVEL
+225 TTNKTSGTIALQNKLSQAQK
-238 DEKTT
+238 
-243 KAAEA
+243 
-248 LEAKDANT
+248 
-256 KALKEIEGRL
+256 
-266 TPVTEALT
+266 
-274 KATDTDKVSLDEK
+274 K
-287 LTQAQEA
+287 LT
-294 KTDKD
+294 TDQ
-299 SKTNANGGYKELF
+299 
-312 AANEKTKKNLAITEE
+312 KNPK
-327 TANNDSDERDKL
+327 S
-339 NKAKE
+339 
-344 NLALYNEAAQ
+344 AL
-354 AELNTIAKAEEA
+354 
-366 VKAID
+366 
-371 AKIRELTKNQGLIKK
+371 
-386 EQSTEEAK
+386 
-394 TGDLDTALG
+394 
-403 NADRAKDAAQD
+403 
-414 AFNEAMEAAKL
+414 KL
-425 AETAAKAI
+425 AETEHNKTQKDLNSPIKKTQSQAIQNENTYKAALKALQDPI
-433 EAAKITDK
+433 DEAEKQL
-441 AVEAATAAHQEAADK
+441 TAAHKRIDTLGNEQADLYEQQSASYALIDNLKNEVKQAKKAQQQAEKAVKIIQNAKLAQQAMAETTAAEKLLQEVEQKITTIAVIAQEAEAKLTAAQRAKADAELQLADK
-456 AKQTQAAFEEAEKV
+456 M
-470 KTAADKVVEAKN
+470 
-482 GLLTTAKDEL
+482 
-492 EQLIADQN
+492 EQLANINLDLTALNNLDPKVISQQTLAKGEAQPVADGE
-500 SVQPTPDLPAIDV
+500 LAMAI
-513 TIEPTKT
+513 K
-520 QDVIEGTSAIATQV
+520 V
-534 AGGTQNVAK
+534 AGGEQNVTT
-543 GGKAIDSV
+543 GGVVLASV
-551 ITKDGIVNLAAGANA
+551 VTEDGVVNLSDNA
-566 KGTEVTKGT
+566 LAHDSQLINGT
-575 LNNNGGVDTDTV
+575 LNNTRAHDVNTQ
-587 VGAEGKLVL
+587 VGAQGKLL
-596 TGSETAIA
+596 INGTQEAAA
-604 TSTGAKVAA
+604 TSEGATVAA
-613 GGVVTA
+613 GGSVTA
-619 GSHSVIEKMIS
+619 GTNALVTKMVS
-630 SGDVAASG
+630 
-638 NAIVRDTTIND
+638 
-649 GKLSLAGT
+649 AG
-657 ATANNTTFNGG
+657 
-668 IFSVEGDTAATKTT
+668 
-682 MTGGKF
+682 
-688 AVTGNAK
+688 
-695 IDDTVTG
+695 TVTG

-725 AKNTE
+725 AKNTK

-740 GATAE
+740 GATAKDTEVSAGAVTGNDGALFTETTLNDGQFSLNNGAIAQNTKVNGGQFNVNEGAIAE

-788 TLANTADVAGTIHS
+788 TLASTADVAGTIHS

-832 DVTPAA
+832 DVAPMA

-868 DLRKVKNTQLVMDS
+868 DLRNVKNAQLVMDS

-887 TFELGSML
+887 TFKLGSML
-895 QQDASAPV
+895 QQDTSAPV

-926 LNVVSTGGGDARFTL
+926 LNVISTGGGDARFTL

-962 ITLVANESTVTPGTA
+962 VTLVANESTVTPGTA

-1007 ANESGMWGTYLHNN
+1007 ANESGIWGTYLHNN

-1037 MTLGGDKATALADG
+1037 ITLGGDKATALTDG
-1051 ILSVGGFAS
+1051 VLSVGGVAS

-1071 SKGNVDSHSFGAYT
+1071 SKGNVDSHSFGAYA
-1085 QYLANNGDYVNGV
+1085 QYLANNGGYVNGV
-1098 VKANKFNQAIHVT
+1098 VKANKFNQDIHVT

-1160 LSNGMA
+1160 LSNGMV

>member
-1 MKNSNTLN
+1 MKSRSNLN

-20 SLVSGGAMAV
+20 ALIPGAVLAAPSV
-30 PTQSVSTGD
+30 AIPPPVQDLINQVQSYANAHVIS
-39 FERVAPVGSFMV
+39 P
-51 TSESEQTGATEQKA
+51 EQAETLIKRLT
-65 GTDATEQE
+65 
-73 SGNATAVTP
+73 VTP
-82 PTTTPSEQEI
+82 EKLKEEEARVKQELAAVEKKQKEANTEIITTSI
-92 TEPEQPGLLEKIT
+92 EK
-105 KLLGLGE
+105 
-112 ITEDQAKALTEN
+112 DQFNKALN
-124 VKANVKAKAEKVDA
+124 NKQK
-138 QAAAKLAL
+138 AKLAAETVFINANSKQNEAIKAVNKNWSLADENISTKLSVIVNGESKTQAILAEKIKLTETADINQQEQVIKAQQLDADIQQIKSALADAESNGTTGTLVLQQKLVQAEEKLADAEKNPNSKLSDAKAAHDRTSKNL
-146 ESAQAEAQKAAE
+146 ESTNDFAKRAAIRNKKVYEQELKVLQDPIDEAQKQFTAAQDNTFALMDKQSALAGQKINSIALTNSLQEVFKQAKNAQLQAEQAVKTAKDATTAQQAMAEAAAAE
-158 DALYL
+158 KSLQEVEQKLAVIAAIAQEAEVKFTAAQLAKADAELQLADKMEQLTNISQNLAALNDAL
-163 KTENVSYQAFAQ
+163 N
-175 TEEKIKKE
+175 
-183 AAEAKTKQDEAK
+183 
-195 NKAIVAVE
+195 N
-203 VSGQPLD
+203 LD
-210 PKDSDVAA
+210 PKVISQQTLAKGEAQPVADGELA
-218 KVIKAVA
+218 MA
-225 TTTQAQKEKAVEL
+225 TK
-238 DEKTT
+238 
-243 KAAEA
+243 
-248 LEAKDANT
+248 
-256 KALKEIEGRL
+256 
-266 TPVTEALT
+266 
-274 KATDTDKVSLDEK
+274 
-287 LTQAQEA
+287 
-294 KTDKD
+294 
-299 SKTNANGGYKELF
+299 
-312 AANEKTKKNLAITEE
+312 
-327 TANNDSDERDKL
+327 
-339 NKAKE
+339 
-344 NLALYNEAAQ
+344 
-354 AELNTIAKAEEA
+354 
-366 VKAID
+366 
-371 AKIRELTKNQGLIKK
+371 
-386 EQSTEEAK
+386 
-394 TGDLDTALG
+394 
-403 NADRAKDAAQD
+403 
-414 AFNEAMEAAKL
+414 
-425 AETAAKAI
+425 
-433 EAAKITDK
+433 
-441 AVEAATAAHQEAADK
+441 
-456 AKQTQAAFEEAEKV
+456 
-470 KTAADKVVEAKN
+470 
-482 GLLTTAKDEL
+482 
-492 EQLIADQN
+492 
-500 SVQPTPDLPAIDV
+500 
-513 TIEPTKT
+513 
-520 QDVIEGTSAIATQV
+520 V
-534 AGGTQNVAK
+534 AGGEQNVTT
-543 GGKAIDSV
+543 GGVVLASV
-551 ITKDGIVNLAAGANA
+551 VTEDGVVNLSDNA
-566 KGTEVTKGT
+566 FAHGSHLINGT
-575 LNNNGGVDTDTV
+575 LNNTRAHDVNTQ
-587 VGAEGKLVL
+587 VGAQGKLL
-596 TGSETAIA
+596 INGTQEAAA
-604 TSTGAKVAA
+604 TSEGATVAA
-613 GGVVTA
+613 GGSVTA
-619 GSHSVIEKMIS
+619 GTNALVTKMVS
-630 SGDVAASG
+630 
-638 NAIVRDTTIND
+638 
-649 GKLSLAGT
+649 AG
-657 ATANNTTFNGG
+657 
-668 IFSVEGDTAATKTT
+668 
-682 MTGGKF
+682 
-688 AVTGNAK
+688 
-695 IDDTVTG
+695 TVTG
-702 NDGALFTE
+702 NDSALFTE

-725 AKNTE
+725 AQNTK

-765 TIEHGE
+765 TIEFGE

-788 TLANTADVAGTIHS
+788 TLASTADVAGTIHS

-832 DVTPAA
+832 DVAPMA

-854 PFTFRRVNMSGGTL
+854 PFTFKRINMSGGTL
-868 DLRKVKNTQLVMDS
+868 DLRNVKNAQLVMDS

-887 TFELGSML
+887 TFKLGSML
-895 QQDASAPV
+895 QQDASAPL

-913 TLQIDG
+913 ILQIDG

-1007 ANESGMWGTYLHNN
+1007 ANESGIWGTYLHNN

-1037 MTLGGDKATALADG
+1037 MTLGGDKATALTDG
-1051 ILSVGGFAS
+1051 VLSVGGFAS

-1071 SKGNVDSHSFGAYT
+1071 SKGNVDSHSFGAYA
-1085 QYLANNGDYVNGV
+1085 QYLANNGYYVNGV
-1098 VKANKFNQAIHVT
+1098 VKANKFNQDIHVT

-1154 GKSAVK
+1154 GKSVVK

-1176 GTLGVNAGYRF
+1176 GTLGVNAGYPF

-1244 VGSEVKLSSGKNIK
+1244 VGSEVKVSSGKNIK

>member
-1 MKNSNTLN
+1 MNTQ
-9 TRLLPLSILIS
+9 
-20 SLVSGGAMAV
+20 VGA
-30 PTQSVSTGD
+30 QG
-39 FERVAPVGSFMV
+39 
-51 TSESEQTGATEQKA
+51 
-65 GTDATEQE
+65 
-73 SGNATAVTP
+73 
-82 PTTTPSEQEI
+82 
-92 TEPEQPGLLEKIT
+92 
-105 KLLGLGE
+105 KLL
-112 ITEDQAKALTEN
+112 I
-124 VKANVKAKAEKVDA
+124 
-138 QAAAKLAL
+138 
-146 ESAQAEAQKAAE
+146 
-158 DALYL
+158 
-163 KTENVSYQAFAQ
+163 
-175 TEEKIKKE
+175 
-183 AAEAKTKQDEAK
+183 
-195 NKAIVAVE
+195 
-203 VSGQPLD
+203 
-210 PKDSDVAA
+210 
-218 KVIKAVA
+218 
-225 TTTQAQKEKAVEL
+225 
-238 DEKTT
+238 
-243 KAAEA
+243 
-248 LEAKDANT
+248 
-256 KALKEIEGRL
+256 
-266 TPVTEALT
+266 
-274 KATDTDKVSLDEK
+274 
-287 LTQAQEA
+287 
-294 KTDKD
+294 
-299 SKTNANGGYKELF
+299 NG
-312 AANEKTKKNLAITEE
+312 T
-327 TANNDSDERDKL
+327 
-339 NKAKE
+339 
-344 NLALYNEAAQ
+344 
-354 AELNTIAKAEEA
+354 
-366 VKAID
+366 
-371 AKIRELTKNQGLIKK
+371 
-386 EQSTEEAK
+386 
-394 TGDLDTALG
+394 
-403 NADRAKDAAQD
+403 
-414 AFNEAMEAAKL
+414 
-425 AETAAKAI
+425 
-433 EAAKITDK
+433 
-441 AVEAATAAHQEAADK
+441 QEAA
-456 AKQTQAAFEEAEKV
+456 
-470 KTAADKVVEAKN
+470 
-482 GLLTTAKDEL
+482 
-492 EQLIADQN
+492 
-500 SVQPTPDLPAIDV
+500 
-513 TIEPTKT
+513 
-520 QDVIEGTSAIATQV
+520 
-534 AGGTQNVAK
+534 
-543 GGKAIDSV
+543 
-551 ITKDGIVNLAAGANA
+551 
-566 KGTEVTKGT
+566 
-575 LNNNGGVDTDTV
+575 
-587 VGAEGKLVL
+587 
-596 TGSETAIA
+596 A
-604 TSTGAKVAA
+604 TSEGATVAA
-613 GGVVTA
+613 GGSVTA
-619 GSHSVIEKMIS
+619 GTNALVTKMVS
-630 SGDVAASG
+630 
-638 NAIVRDTTIND
+638 
-649 GKLSLAGT
+649 AG
-657 ATANNTTFNGG
+657 
-668 IFSVEGDTAATKTT
+668 
-682 MTGGKF
+682 
-688 AVTGNAK
+688 
-695 IDDTVTG
+695 TVTG

-788 TLANTADVAGTIHS
+788 TLASTADVAGTIHS

-832 DVTPAA
+832 DVAPMA

-854 PFTFRRVNMSGGTL
+854 PFTFKRINMSGGTL
-868 DLRKVKNTQLVMDS
+868 DLRNVKNPQLRMDS

-887 TFELGSML
+887 TFKLGSML

-913 TLQIDG
+913 ILQIDG

-962 ITLVANESTVTPGTA
+962 VTLVANESTVTPGTA

-1007 ANESGMWGTYLHNN
+1007 ANKSGIWGTYLHNN

-1037 MTLGGDKATALADG
+1037 ITLGGDKATALADG
-1051 ILSVGGFAS
+1051 VLSVGGFAS

-1071 SKGNVDSHSFGAYT
+1071 SKGNVDSHSFGAYA
-1085 QYLANNGDYVNGV
+1085 QYLANNGGYVNGV
-1098 VKANKFNQAIHVT
+1098 VKANKFNQDIHVT

-1160 LSNGMA
+1160 LSNGMV

>member
-1 MKNSNTLN
+1 MKSRHHLN

-20 SLVSGGAMAV
+20 ALIPAAV
-30 PTQSVSTGD
+30 LAAPSVAIPPPVQDLINQVQSYANAHVIS
-39 FERVAPVGSFMV
+39 P
-51 TSESEQTGATEQKA
+51 EQAETLIKRLT
-65 GTDATEQE
+65 
-73 SGNATAVTP
+73 VTP
-82 PTTTPSEQEI
+82 EKLKEEEARVKQELAAVEKKQKEANTEIITTSI
-92 TEPEQPGLLEKIT
+92 EK
-105 KLLGLGE
+105 
-112 ITEDQAKALTEN
+112 DQFNKALN
-124 VKANVKAKAEKVDA
+124 NKQK
-138 QAAAKLAL
+138 AKLAAETVFINANSKQNEAIKAVNKNWSL
-146 ESAQAEAQKAAE
+146 ADENISTKLSVIVNGESKTQAILA
-158 DALYL
+158 
-163 KTENVSYQAFAQ
+163 
-175 TEEKIKKE
+175 EKIKLTE
-183 AAEAKTKQDEAK
+183 TANINQQEQ
-195 NKAIVAVE
+195 
-203 VSGQPLD
+203 
-210 PKDSDVAA
+210 
-218 KVIKAVA
+218 VIKAQQLD
-225 TTTQAQKEKAVEL
+225 TEIQKNQSEL
-238 DEKTT
+238 DDAINNKTT
-243 KAAEA
+243 GTIV
-248 LEAKDANT
+248 LQ
-256 KALKEIEGRL
+256 
-266 TPVTEALT
+266 
-274 KATDTDKVSLDEK
+274 EK
-287 LTQAQEA
+287 LTQAETKLETAKNNPKSKLSLAEA
-294 KTDKD
+294 KHNRTSKNLKNPKKQAKSEALRNQKD
-299 SKTNANGGYKELF
+299 YERELK
-312 AANEKTKKNLAITEE
+312 NLQTPITTTTEELKVSQEKVEVLTQEKALISTKKIASDAIT
-327 TANNDSDERDKL
+327 D
-339 NKAKE
+339 
-344 NLALYNEAAQ
+344 NLQGEVNRAQQAQLQ
-354 AELNTIAKAEEA
+354 AEQ
-366 VKAID
+366 D
-371 AKIRELTKNQGLIKK
+371 AQ
-386 EQSTEEAK
+386 Q
-394 TGDLDTALG
+394 
-403 NADRAKDAAQD
+403 AKDATLAQQ
-414 AFNEAMEAAKL
+414 AMAKATSAEKLLQEVEQKLAAIAVIAQEAEAKL
-425 AETAAKAI
+425 TAAQRAKADA
-433 EAAKITDK
+433 EL
-441 AVEAATAAHQEAADK
+441 QLADK
-456 AKQTQAAFEEAEKV
+456 M
-470 KTAADKVVEAKN
+470 
-482 GLLTTAKDEL
+482 
-492 EQLIADQN
+492 EQLANINLDLTALNNLDPKVISQQTLAKGEAQPVADGELA
-500 SVQPTPDLPAIDV
+500 VA
-513 TIEPTKT
+513 TK
-520 QDVIEGTSAIATQV
+520 V
-534 AGGTQNVAK
+534 AGGEQNITT
-543 GGKAIDSV
+543 GGVVLASV
-551 ITKDGIVNLAAGANA
+551 VTEDGVVNLSDSALAHDSQLIN
-566 KGTEVTKGT
+566 GT
-575 LNNNGGVDTDTV
+575 LNNTRAHDVNTQVS
-587 VGAEGKLVL
+587 AQGKLL
-596 TGSETAIA
+596 INGTQEAAA
-604 TSTGAKVAA
+604 TSEGATVAA
-613 GGVVTA
+613 GGSVTA
-619 GSHSVIEKMIS
+619 GTNALVTKMVS
-630 SGDVAASG
+630 
-638 NAIVRDTTIND
+638 
-649 GKLSLAGT
+649 AG
-657 ATANNTTFNGG
+657 
-668 IFSVEGDTAATKTT
+668 
-682 MTGGKF
+682 
-688 AVTGNAK
+688 
-695 IDDTVTG
+695 TVTG
-702 NDGALFTE
+702 NDSALFTE

-725 AKNTE
+725 AKNTK

-765 TIEHGE
+765 TIEFGE

-788 TLANTADVAGTIHS
+788 TLASTADVAGTIHS

-832 DVTPAA
+832 DVAPMA

-854 PFTFRRVNMSGGTL
+854 PFTFKRINMSGGTL
-868 DLRKVKNTQLVMDS
+868 DLRNVKNAQLVMDS

-887 TFELGSML
+887 TFKLGSML
-895 QQDASAPV
+895 QQDASAPL

-913 TLQIDG
+913 ILQIDG

-1007 ANESGMWGTYLHNN
+1007 ANESGIWGTYLHNN

-1037 MTLGGDKATALADG
+1037 MTLGGDKATALTDG
-1051 ILSVGGFAS
+1051 VLSVGGFAS

-1071 SKGNVDSHSFGAYT
+1071 SKGNVDSHSFGAYA
-1085 QYLANNGDYVNGV
+1085 QYLANNGYYVNGV
-1098 VKANKFNQAIHVT
+1098 VKANKFNQDIHVT

-1154 GKSAVK
+1154 GKSVVK

-1176 GTLGVNAGYRF
+1176 GTLGVNAGYPF

-1244 VGSEVKLSSGKNIK
+1244 VGSEVKVSSGKNIK

>member
-1 MKNSNTLN
+1 MKSRHHLN

-20 SLVSGGAMAV
+20 ALIPAAV
-30 PTQSVSTGD
+30 LAAPSVAIPPPVQDLINQVQSYANAHVIS
-39 FERVAPVGSFMV
+39 P
-51 TSESEQTGATEQKA
+51 EQAETLIKRLT
-65 GTDATEQE
+65 
-73 SGNATAVTP
+73 VTP
-82 PTTTPSEQEI
+82 EKLKEEEARVKQELAAVEKKQKEANTEIITTSI
-92 TEPEQPGLLEKIT
+92 EK
-105 KLLGLGE
+105 
-112 ITEDQAKALTEN
+112 DQFNKALN
-124 VKANVKAKAEKVDA
+124 NKQK
-138 QAAAKLAL
+138 AKLAAETVFINANSKQNEAIKAVNKNWSL
-146 ESAQAEAQKAAE
+146 ADENISKKLSVIVNGESKTQAILA
-158 DALYL
+158 
-163 KTENVSYQAFAQ
+163 
-175 TEEKIKKE
+175 EKIKLTE
-183 AAEAKTKQDEAK
+183 TANINQQEQ
-195 NKAIVAVE
+195 
-203 VSGQPLD
+203 
-210 PKDSDVAA
+210 
-218 KVIKAVA
+218 VIKAQQLD
-225 TTTQAQKEKAVEL
+225 TEIQKNQSEL
-238 DEKTT
+238 DDAINNKTT
-243 KAAEA
+243 GTIV
-248 LEAKDANT
+248 LQ
-256 KALKEIEGRL
+256 
-266 TPVTEALT
+266 
-274 KATDTDKVSLDEK
+274 EK
-287 LTQAQEA
+287 LTQAETKLETAKNNPKSKLSLAEA
-294 KTDKD
+294 KHNRTSKNLKNPKKQAKSEALRNQKD
-299 SKTNANGGYKELF
+299 YERELK
-312 AANEKTKKNLAITEE
+312 NLQTPITTTTEELKVSQEKVEVLTQEKALISTKKIASDAIT
-327 TANNDSDERDKL
+327 D
-339 NKAKE
+339 
-344 NLALYNEAAQ
+344 NLQGEVNRAQQAQLQ
-354 AELNTIAKAEEA
+354 AEQ
-366 VKAID
+366 D
-371 AKIRELTKNQGLIKK
+371 AQ
-386 EQSTEEAK
+386 Q
-394 TGDLDTALG
+394 
-403 NADRAKDAAQD
+403 AKDATLAQQ
-414 AFNEAMEAAKL
+414 AMAKATSAEKLLQEVEQKLAAIAVIAQEAEAKL
-425 AETAAKAI
+425 TAAQRAKADA
-433 EAAKITDK
+433 EL
-441 AVEAATAAHQEAADK
+441 QLADK
-456 AKQTQAAFEEAEKV
+456 M
-470 KTAADKVVEAKN
+470 
-482 GLLTTAKDEL
+482 
-492 EQLIADQN
+492 EQLANINLDLTALNNLDPKVISQQTLAKGEAQPVADGELA
-500 SVQPTPDLPAIDV
+500 VA
-513 TIEPTKT
+513 TK
-520 QDVIEGTSAIATQV
+520 V
-534 AGGTQNVAK
+534 AGGEQNITT
-543 GGKAIDSV
+543 GGVVLASV
-551 ITKDGIVNLAAGANA
+551 VTEDGVVNLSDSALAHDSQLIN
-566 KGTEVTKGT
+566 GT
-575 LNNNGGVDTDTV
+575 LNNTRAHDVNTQVS
-587 VGAEGKLVL
+587 AQGKLL
-596 TGSETAIA
+596 INGTQEAAA
-604 TSTGAKVAA
+604 TSEGATVAA
-613 GGVVTA
+613 GGSVTA
-619 GSHSVIEKMIS
+619 GTNALVTKMVS
-630 SGDVAASG
+630 
-638 NAIVRDTTIND
+638 
-649 GKLSLAGT
+649 AG
-657 ATANNTTFNGG
+657 
-668 IFSVEGDTAATKTT
+668 
-682 MTGGKF
+682 
-688 AVTGNAK
+688 
-695 IDDTVTG
+695 TVTG
-702 NDGALFTE
+702 NDSALFTE

-725 AKNTE
+725 AKNTK

-765 TIEHGE
+765 TIEFGE

-788 TLANTADVAGTIHS
+788 TLASTADVAGTIHS

-832 DVTPAA
+832 DVAPMA

-854 PFTFRRVNMSGGTL
+854 PFTFKRINMSGGTL
-868 DLRKVKNTQLVMDS
+868 DLRNVKNAQLVMDS

-887 TFELGSML
+887 TFKLGSML
-895 QQDASAPV
+895 QQDASAPL

-913 TLQIDG
+913 ILQIDG

-1007 ANESGMWGTYLHNN
+1007 ANESGIWGTYLHNN

-1037 MTLGGDKATALADG
+1037 MTLGGDKATALTDG
-1051 ILSVGGFAS
+1051 VLSVGGFAS

-1071 SKGNVDSHSFGAYT
+1071 SKGNVDSHSFGAYA
-1085 QYLANNGDYVNGV
+1085 QYLANNGGYVNGV
-1098 VKANKFNQAIHVT
+1098 VKANKFNQDIHVT

-1154 GKSAVK
+1154 GKSVVK

-1244 VGSEVKLSSGKNIK
+1244 VGSEVKVSSGKNIK

>member
-1 MKNSNTLN
+1 MKSRSNLN

-20 SLVSGGAMAV
+20 SLISGAV
-30 PTQSVSTGD
+30 LAAPSVAIPPSVQDLINQVQSYANAHVIS
-39 FERVAPVGSFMV
+39 P
-51 TSESEQTGATEQKA
+51 EQAETLIKRLT
-65 GTDATEQE
+65 
-73 SGNATAVTP
+73 VTP
-82 PTTTPSEQEI
+82 EKLKEEEARVKQELAAVEKKQTEAKKEIITTSI
-92 TEPEQPGLLEKIT
+92 EK
-105 KLLGLGE
+105 
-112 ITEDQAKALTEN
+112 DQFNKALNNTQ
-124 VKANVKAKAEKVDA
+124 K
-138 QAAAKLAL
+138 AKLAAETVFINANSKQNEAIKAVNKNWSL
-146 ESAQAEAQKAAE
+146 ADENISTKLSVIVNGESKTQAILTEKIKLTEIANINQQEQIIKAQQLDADIQQIKSALADAESNGTTGTLVLRQKLAQAEEKLEIAKNNPKSKLFDAKAAHDRTSKNLE
-158 DALYL
+158 GPEGLAKRAAIQNKKVYEQELKVLQDPIDAAEEQLN
-163 KTENVSYQAFAQ
+163 TAQENTFALMDKQSALAGQKINSIALTNSLQEVFKQAKNAQ
-175 TEEKIKKE
+175 LQAEQAAQQAKDATTAQQAMAEAAAAEKLLQEVEQKITTIAVIAQE
-183 AAEAKTKQDEAK
+183 AEAKLTAAQRAK
-195 NKAIVAVE
+195 ADAELQLADKMEQLANINLDLTALNN
-203 VSGQPLD
+203 LD
-210 PKDSDVAA
+210 PKVISQQTLAKGEAQPVADGELA
-218 KVIKAVA
+218 MAIK
-225 TTTQAQKEKAVEL
+225 
-238 DEKTT
+238 
-243 KAAEA
+243 
-248 LEAKDANT
+248 
-256 KALKEIEGRL
+256 
-266 TPVTEALT
+266 
-274 KATDTDKVSLDEK
+274 
-287 LTQAQEA
+287 
-294 KTDKD
+294 
-299 SKTNANGGYKELF
+299 
-312 AANEKTKKNLAITEE
+312 
-327 TANNDSDERDKL
+327 
-339 NKAKE
+339 
-344 NLALYNEAAQ
+344 
-354 AELNTIAKAEEA
+354 
-366 VKAID
+366 
-371 AKIRELTKNQGLIKK
+371 
-386 EQSTEEAK
+386 
-394 TGDLDTALG
+394 
-403 NADRAKDAAQD
+403 
-414 AFNEAMEAAKL
+414 
-425 AETAAKAI
+425 
-433 EAAKITDK
+433 
-441 AVEAATAAHQEAADK
+441 
-456 AKQTQAAFEEAEKV
+456 
-470 KTAADKVVEAKN
+470 
-482 GLLTTAKDEL
+482 
-492 EQLIADQN
+492 
-500 SVQPTPDLPAIDV
+500 
-513 TIEPTKT
+513 
-520 QDVIEGTSAIATQV
+520 V
-534 AGGTQNVAK
+534 AGGEQNVTT
-543 GGKAIDSV
+543 GGVVLASV
-551 ITKDGIVNLAAGANA
+551 VTEDGVVNLSDNA
-566 KGTEVTKGT
+566 LAHDSQLINGT
-575 LNNNGGVDTDTV
+575 LNNTRAHDVNTQ
-587 VGAEGKLVL
+587 VGAQGKLL
-596 TGSETAIA
+596 INGTQEAAA
-604 TSTGAKVAA
+604 TSEGATVAA
-613 GGVVTA
+613 GGSVTA
-619 GSHSVIEKMIS
+619 GTNALVTKMVS
-630 SGDVAASG
+630 
-638 NAIVRDTTIND
+638 
-649 GKLSLAGT
+649 AG
-657 ATANNTTFNGG
+657 
-668 IFSVEGDTAATKTT
+668 
-682 MTGGKF
+682 
-688 AVTGNAK
+688 
-695 IDDTVTG
+695 TVTG

-725 AKNTE
+725 AQNTK

-788 TLANTADVAGTIHS
+788 TLASTADVAGTIHS

-832 DVTPAA
+832 DVAPMA
-838 ALPSRAVRA
+838 ALPSRAVRS

-868 DLRKVKNTQLVMDS
+868 DLRNVKNAQLVMDS

-887 TFELGSML
+887 TFKLGSML

-962 ITLVANESTVTPGTA
+962 VTLVANESTVTPGTA

-1007 ANESGMWGTYLHNN
+1007 ANESGIWGTYLHNN

-1037 MTLGGDKATALADG
+1037 ITLGGDKATALADG
-1051 ILSVGGFAS
+1051 VLSVGGFAS

-1071 SKGNVDSHSFGAYT
+1071 SKGNVDSHSFGAYA
-1085 QYLANNGDYVNGV
+1085 QYLANNGYYVNGV
-1098 VKANKFNQAIHVT
+1098 VKANKFNQDIHVT

-1224 NGTRVNTGAGLNV
+1224 NGTRISTGAGLNV

-1244 VGSEVKLSSGKNIK
+1244 VGSEVKLSNGKNIK
-1258 TPVTVNLNVG
+1258 TPVTFNLNVG

>member
-1 MKNSNTLN
+1 MKSRHHLN

-20 SLVSGGAMAV
+20 SLISGAV
-30 PTQSVSTGD
+30 LAAPSVAAKLSDQDLITVQSY
-39 FERVAPVGSFMV
+39 AN
-51 TSESEQTGATEQKA
+51 A
-65 GTDATEQE
+65 G
-73 SGNATAVTP
+73 V
-82 PTTTPSEQEI
+82 I
-92 TEPEQPGLLEKIT
+92 TPEQAETLIKRLTINPEK
-105 KLLGLGE
+105 LQE
-112 ITEDQAKALTEN
+112 EEAR
-124 VKANVKAKAEKVDA
+124 VKQEL
-138 QAAAKLAL
+138 AAAKK
-146 ESAQAEAQKAAE
+146 AQKKA
-158 DALYL
+158 
-163 KTENVSYQAFAQ
+163 KTEAITTSIEKDQFNKALSNKQKAKLATEATLADANNKQSEAIKAVNKNWSVLDDNISKKLAAMVNGESKTQAVLA
-175 TEEKIKKE
+175 EKIKLTETADINQQEQIIKAQQLDAEIQQTKSALADAESNGTTGTLVLQQKLVQAEEKLEIAKNNPKSKLFDAKAAHDRTSKNLEGPEGLAKRAAIQNKKVYEQELKVLQDPIDAAEEQLNTAQENTFALMDKQSALAGQKINSIALTNSLQEVFKQAKNAQLQAEQAVQQAKDATTAQQAMAE
-183 AAEAKTKQDEAK
+183 AAAAEKSLQEVEQKLAVIAAIAQEAEVKFTAAQLAK
-195 NKAIVAVE
+195 ADAELQLANKMEQLTNISQNLTALNDALNN
-203 VSGQPLD
+203 LD
-210 PKDSDVAA
+210 PKVNSQQTLA
-218 KVIKAVA
+218 KGEV
-225 TTTQAQKEKAVEL
+225 
-238 DEKTT
+238 
-243 KAAEA
+243 
-248 LEAKDANT
+248 
-256 KALKEIEGRL
+256 
-266 TPVTEALT
+266 
-274 KATDTDKVSLDEK
+274 
-287 LTQAQEA
+287 
-294 KTDKD
+294 
-299 SKTNANGGYKELF
+299 
-312 AANEKTKKNLAITEE
+312 
-327 TANNDSDERDKL
+327 
-339 NKAKE
+339 
-344 NLALYNEAAQ
+344 
-354 AELNTIAKAEEA
+354 
-366 VKAID
+366 
-371 AKIRELTKNQGLIKK
+371 
-386 EQSTEEAK
+386 
-394 TGDLDTALG
+394 
-403 NADRAKDAAQD
+403 
-414 AFNEAMEAAKL
+414 
-425 AETAAKAI
+425 
-433 EAAKITDK
+433 
-441 AVEAATAAHQEAADK
+441 
-456 AKQTQAAFEEAEKV
+456 
-470 KTAADKVVEAKN
+470 
-482 GLLTTAKDEL
+482 
-492 EQLIADQN
+492 QLIADGEL
-500 SVQPTPDLPAIDV
+500 VMA
-513 TIEPTKT
+513 TK
-520 QDVIEGTSAIATQV
+520 V
-534 AGGTQNVAK
+534 AGGEQNVTT
-543 GGKAIDSV
+543 GGVVLASV
-551 ITKDGIVNLAAGANA
+551 VTEDGVVNLSDNA
-566 KGTEVTKGT
+566 LAHDSQLINGT
-575 LNNNGGVDTDTV
+575 LNNTRAHDVNTQ
-587 VGAEGKLVL
+587 VGAQGKLL
-596 TGSETAIA
+596 INGTQEAAA
-604 TSTGAKVAA
+604 TSEGATVAA
-613 GGVVTA
+613 GGSVTA
-619 GSHSVIEKMIS
+619 GTNALVTKMVS
-630 SGDVAASG
+630 
-638 NAIVRDTTIND
+638 
-649 GKLSLAGT
+649 AG
-657 ATANNTTFNGG
+657 
-668 IFSVEGDTAATKTT
+668 
-682 MTGGKF
+682 
-688 AVTGNAK
+688 
-695 IDDTVTG
+695 TVTG

-725 AKNTE
+725 AQNTK

-788 TLANTADVAGTIHS
+788 TLASTADVAGTIHS

-854 PFTFRRVNMSGGTL
+854 PFTLRRVNMSGGTL
-868 DLRKVKNTQLVMDS
+868 DLRNVKNAQLVMDS

-887 TFELGSML
+887 TFELGSIL
-895 QQDASAPV
+895 QKDTSAPL

-913 TLQIDG
+913 ILQIDG

-926 LNVVSTGGGDARFTL
+926 LNVINTGGGDARFTL

-1007 ANESGMWGTYLHNN
+1007 ANESGIWGTYLHNN

-1037 MTLGGDKATALADG
+1037 MTLGGDKATALTDG
-1051 ILSVGGFAS
+1051 VLSVGGFAS

-1071 SKGNVDSHSFGAYT
+1071 SKGNVDSHSFGAYA
-1085 QYLANNGDYVNGV
+1085 QYLANNGYYVNGV
-1098 VKANKFNQAIHVT
+1098 VKANKFNQDIHVT

-1154 GKSAVK
+1154 GKSVVK

-1244 VGSEVKLSSGKNIK
+1244 VGSEVKLSNGKNIK
-1258 TPVTVNLNVG
+1258 TPVTFNLNVG

>member
-1 MKNSNTLN
+1 MKSRHHLN

-20 SLVSGGAMAV
+20 ALIPAAVLAAPSVAIPPPVQDLINQVQSYANAHVISPEQAETLIKRLTVTPEKLKEEEARVKQELAAVEKKQKEANTEIITTSLEKDQFNKALNNK
-30 PTQSVSTGD
+30 
-39 FERVAPVGSFMV
+39 
-51 TSESEQTGATEQKA
+51 QKA
-65 GTDATEQE
+65 
-73 SGNATAVTP
+73 
-82 PTTTPSEQEI
+82 
-92 TEPEQPGLLEKIT
+92 
-105 KLLGLGE
+105 KL
-112 ITEDQAKALTEN
+112 
-124 VKANVKAKAEKVDA
+124 V
-138 QAAAKLAL
+138 
-146 ESAQAEAQKAAE
+146 AEAVLINTNNRQ
-158 DALYL
+158 
-163 KTENVSYQAFAQ
+163 N
-175 TEEKIKKE
+175 E
-183 AAEAKTKQDEAK
+183 A
-195 NKAIVAVE
+195 
-203 VSGQPLD
+203 
-210 PKDSDVAA
+210 
-218 KVIKAVA
+218 IKAVNENWSLSTDNLSTKLITMVNRESEIQTALDERTKRLETANAQQQEQEKKLQQLGDDIQEKQSKIADA
-225 TTTQAQKEKAVEL
+225 TTNKTSGTIALQNKLSQAQK
-238 DEKTT
+238 
-243 KAAEA
+243 
-248 LEAKDANT
+248 
-256 KALKEIEGRL
+256 
-266 TPVTEALT
+266 
-274 KATDTDKVSLDEK
+274 K
-287 LTQAQEA
+287 LT
-294 KTDKD
+294 TDQ
-299 SKTNANGGYKELF
+299 
-312 AANEKTKKNLAITEE
+312 KNPK
-327 TANNDSDERDKL
+327 S
-339 NKAKE
+339 
-344 NLALYNEAAQ
+344 AL
-354 AELNTIAKAEEA
+354 
-366 VKAID
+366 
-371 AKIRELTKNQGLIKK
+371 
-386 EQSTEEAK
+386 
-394 TGDLDTALG
+394 
-403 NADRAKDAAQD
+403 
-414 AFNEAMEAAKL
+414 KL
-425 AETAAKAI
+425 AETEHNKTQKDLNSPIKKTQSQAIQNENTYKAALKALQDPI
-433 EAAKITDK
+433 DEAEKQL
-441 AVEAATAAHQEAADK
+441 TAAHKRIDTLGNEQADLYEQQSASYALIDNLKNEVKQAKKAQQQAEKAVKIIQNAKLAQQAMAETTAAEKLLQEVEQKITTIAVIAQEAEAKLTAAQRAKADAELQLADK
-456 AKQTQAAFEEAEKV
+456 M
-470 KTAADKVVEAKN
+470 
-482 GLLTTAKDEL
+482 
-492 EQLIADQN
+492 EQLANINLDLTALNNLDPKVISQQTLAKGEAQPVADGE
-500 SVQPTPDLPAIDV
+500 LAMAI
-513 TIEPTKT
+513 K
-520 QDVIEGTSAIATQV
+520 V
-534 AGGTQNVAK
+534 AGGEQNVTT
-543 GGKAIDSV
+543 GGVVLASV
-551 ITKDGIVNLAAGANA
+551 VTEDGVVNLSDNA
-566 KGTEVTKGT
+566 LAHDSQLINGT
-575 LNNNGGVDTDTV
+575 LNNTRAHDVNTQ
-587 VGAEGKLVL
+587 VGAQGKLL
-596 TGSETAIA
+596 INGTQEAAA
-604 TSTGAKVAA
+604 TSEGATVAA
-613 GGVVTA
+613 GGSVTA
-619 GSHSVIEKMIS
+619 GTNALVTKMVS
-630 SGDVAASG
+630 
-638 NAIVRDTTIND
+638 
-649 GKLSLAGT
+649 AG
-657 ATANNTTFNGG
+657 
-668 IFSVEGDTAATKTT
+668 
-682 MTGGKF
+682 
-688 AVTGNAK
+688 
-695 IDDTVTG
+695 TVTG

-725 AKNTE
+725 AKNTK

-740 GATAE
+740 GAIAE

-788 TLANTADVAGTIHS
+788 TLASTADVAGTIHS

-832 DVTPAA
+832 DVAPMA

-868 DLRKVKNTQLVMDS
+868 DLRNVKNAQLVMDS

-887 TFELGSML
+887 TFKLGSML
-895 QQDASAPV
+895 QQDTSAPV

-926 LNVVSTGGGDARFTL
+926 LNVISTGGGDARFTL

-962 ITLVANESTVTPGTA
+962 VTLVANESTVTPGTA

-1007 ANESGMWGTYLHNN
+1007 ANESGIWGTYLHNN

-1037 MTLGGDKATALADG
+1037 ITLGGDKATALTDG
-1051 ILSVGGFAS
+1051 VLSVGGVAS

-1071 SKGNVDSHSFGAYT
+1071 SKGNVDSHSFGAYA
-1085 QYLANNGDYVNGV
+1085 QYLANNGGYVNGV
-1098 VKANKFNQAIHVT
+1098 VKANKFNQDIHVT

-1160 LSNGMA
+1160 LSNGMV